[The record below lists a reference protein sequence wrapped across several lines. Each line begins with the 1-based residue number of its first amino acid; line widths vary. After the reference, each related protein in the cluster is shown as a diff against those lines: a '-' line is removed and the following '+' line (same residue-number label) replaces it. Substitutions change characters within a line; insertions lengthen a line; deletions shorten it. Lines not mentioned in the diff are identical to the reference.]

1 MERKIKSEYDSLFDH
16 RINNHVK
23 NIIIYSKNDSW
34 EKEQH
39 YSDVTSEEHA
49 IWKNLY
55 ELTYPKAY
63 KYGVNIYRDGLDA
76 YQASI
81 DRFSSRIP
89 NLDKISKAM
98 SQETSWNIKPVS
110 GFVDEVIFF
119 DLISKCYFPSS
130 DIIRLSQNFKDKYK
144 DVEVKNNLSYTPEPD
159 IFHEIF
165 GHAPFLLNKEY
176 CKLFED
182 IGKLAKDIIYNM
194 DFPDELISHNLKRLQ
209 NFVWWTLEF
218 GIIISHD
225 LENFK
230 ILGAGILSSR
240 DEIDN
245 VVNSVLG
252 VANNSEIIKYDI
264 EKVVLTQFDYSNL
277 QDRYYYID
285 SLNFLYNDF
294 YTNKDIFLFKG
305 N

>member
-1 MERKIKSEYDSLFDH
+1 
-16 RINNHVK
+16 
-23 NIIIYSKNDSW
+23 
-34 EKEQH
+34 
-39 YSDVTSEEHA
+39 
-49 IWKNLY
+49 
-55 ELTYPKAY
+55 
-63 KYGVNIYRDGLDA
+63 
-76 YQASI
+76 
-81 DRFSSRIP
+81 
-89 NLDKISKAM
+89 
-98 SQETSWNIKPVS
+98 
-110 GFVDEVIFF
+110 
-119 DLISKCYFPSS
+119 
-130 DIIRLSQNFKDKYK
+130 
-144 DVEVKNNLSYTPEPD
+144 
-159 IFHEIF
+159 
-165 GHAPFLLNKEY
+165 
-176 CKLFED
+176 
-182 IGKLAKDIIYNM
+182 
-194 DFPDELISHNLKRLQ
+194 Q